1 MRKILVVTGEES
13 GDKQFSLFWKEV
25 SPYLQEDYQLWGIGG
40 SYFESIGGEVVFEQ
54 KKLSVMGATEV
65 LSRLPQIIK
74 ARNSIVKNERLKD
87 TAGAILVD
95 FPDFNFRIGKV
106 LKKKGIPVTYFIPP
120 KIWAWRR
127 GRLRTMKEFV
137 SLVLGIF
144 PFEKEIYSD
153 SGINFLYAGNPAV
166 REAVG
171 KIKKIKVKRDSLLLL
186 PGSREFEVGKLLPEM
201 LLAVKIL
208 YQNGYYLPVKVIV
221 AKSVSKKV
229 VLEIIQRS
237 NLCEDVFVIEEDFYR
252 HLKSGIAAIA
262 ASGTVNLELAVASV
276 PQVVIYRVS
285 PLTFA
290 VGSRFVKLTHV
301 SPVNIVAGREVV
313 KELLQ
318 GDAKGENIARE
329 LIKFLDKKEAK
340 NRIKKDYRKL
350 IKDLTEWDGGDK
362 IAVELERL
370 WEHKHK

>member
-13 GDKQFSLFWKEV
+13 GDKQFSLFWYEI
-25 SPYLQEDYQLWGIGG
+25 SPYLKGDYQLWGIGG
-40 SYFESIGGEVVFEQ
+40 SYFESIGGEVVFDQ

-65 LSRLPQIIK
+65 FSRLPQIIK
-74 ARNSIVKNERLKD
+74 ARNRIVKNERLKD

-106 LKKKGIPVTYFIPP
+106 LKKRGIPVTYFIPP

-127 GRLRTMKEFV
+127 RRIRTMKEFV

-144 PFEKEIYSD
+144 PFERETYSA

-166 REAVG
+166 REAVE
-171 KIKKIKVKRDSLLLL
+171 KIKKINVKRDSLLLL
-186 PGSREFEVGKLLPEM
+186 PGSRGFEVKKLLPQM

-208 YQNGYYLPVKVIV
+208 RQNGYYFPIKVIV
-221 AKSVSKKV
+221 AKSVSKKFIMEV
-229 VLEIIQRS
+229 IQES
-237 NLCEDVFVIEEDFYR
+237 SLCGDVFIIEEDFYR
-252 HLKSGIAAIA
+252 HLKSGIAAVA

-276 PQVVIYRVS
+276 PQVVIYKVS

-290 VGSRFVKLTHV
+290 IGSRFVNLTHV
-301 SPVNIVAGREVV
+301 SPVNIVAGREIV

-318 GDAKGENIARE
+318 EDANGGNIARE
-329 LIKFLDKKEAK
+329 LIKFLDKKEVK
-340 NRIKKDYRKL
+340 NRIKEDYREL
-350 IKDLTEWDGGDK
+350 IKDLTDWDGGDK

-370 WEHKHK
+370 WENKHR